1 MADVT
6 IFHNPACSKSRG
18 ALAILEESGVE
29 ATVVRYLDAPP
40 DRATLERILDAI
52 GGEPAAL
59 VRTGDA
65 RFAEA
70 GYAKADAATREGVLA
85 ILLAEPRLMERPV
98 VLVGDRGVI
107 GRPPEKVHDLLG

>member
-18 ALAILEESGVE
+18 TLAILEERSVE
-29 ATVVRYLDAPP
+29 ATVVRYLDTPP
-40 DRATLERILDAI
+40 DRATLARILDAI
-52 GGEPAAL
+52 GGDPAAL

-70 GYAKADAATREGVLA
+70 GFTKADVTTRDGVLA
-85 ILLAEPRLMERPV
+85 VLLAEPRLMERPV

-107 GRPPEKVHDLLG
+107 GRPPERVLDLLG